1 MAVQDNRKILYD
13 LLLAKLKEKEEQ
25 VGVKLKKEVQVK
37 EKEEQETLEE
47 ALAEKQLAYGLIYIL
62 MQTADTS
69 RASVGVKEWLK
80 GFGEEVGEDGEMLVK
95 SVELFLDKELAH
107 YNKQIH

>member
-1 MAVQDNRKILYD
+1 
-13 LLLAKLKEKEEQ
+13 
-25 VGVKLKKEVQVK
+25 VK

-47 ALAEKQLAYGLIYIL
+47 VLAEKQLAYGLIYIL

-69 RASVGVKEWLK
+69 RASVGVKEWLR